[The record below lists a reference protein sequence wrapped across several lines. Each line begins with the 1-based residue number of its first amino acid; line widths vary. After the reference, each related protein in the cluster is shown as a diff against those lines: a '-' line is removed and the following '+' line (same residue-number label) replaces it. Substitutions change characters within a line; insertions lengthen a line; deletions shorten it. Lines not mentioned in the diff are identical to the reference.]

1 MRSNRVNRSRRTVS
15 VLVAGVLVTAVACG
29 DDDADDPPAAVEDA
43 DDADDATDEETT
55 GDVDG
60 DAATAEIVIS
70 DFVYSDPGPVPVG
83 TTVIVRN
90 DDGAQHTWTSVDD
103 VFDSGALGTGDT
115 FSFTFD
121 EPGEYPFICSFH
133 PTMGGTLVVEG

>member
-29 DDDADDPPAAVEDA
+29 DDDADDPPAAVDET
-43 DDADDATDEETT
+43 DDATDDDATD
-55 GDVDG
+55 DVDG